1 MTIQEA
7 VKAARRNQPVM
18 YDNPMEGPMLFARI
32 GCVRKDFALL
42 ADAARGKEA
51 EYYSL
56 ELLPM
61 AGGSVEVVSP
71 ELVRIATAEELKD
84 IRHYKRAQEMPEIH
98 PELLCE
104 EVKRGRPWAD
114 RKEG

>member
-7 VKAARRNQPVM
+7 VAAARRNQPVM

-42 ADAARGKEA
+42 SEAARGKEA

-61 AGGSVEVVSP
+61 RGGSVEVVSP
-71 ELVRIATAEELKD
+71 ELVRIATAEELRD
-84 IRHYKRAQEMPEIH
+84 IRHYQKAAQMPEVH
-98 PELLCE
+98 PELICAEIRSSL
-104 EVKRGRPWAD
+104 PWGD